1 MTIVQTNKGDGE
13 RIWEKRRKEIE
24 YERKERVRKM

>member
-13 RIWEKRRKEIE
+13 RILEKRRKEIE
-24 YERKERVRKM
+24 YERKKGE